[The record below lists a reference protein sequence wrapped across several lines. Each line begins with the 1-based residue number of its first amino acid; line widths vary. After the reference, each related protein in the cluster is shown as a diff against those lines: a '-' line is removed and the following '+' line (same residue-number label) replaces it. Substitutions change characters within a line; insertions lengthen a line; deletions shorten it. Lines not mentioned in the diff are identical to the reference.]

1 MTRFGTI
8 GLQKKDYG
16 GTTTKGFNSTIV
28 RFIRN
33 HQKDT
38 WIISDNPLLG
48 GAEFEAYEG
57 WVGKTNFNTY
67 RQKLLPLMSQL
78 SSYSITKLQTGKL
91 QQQQMVKSMVRLN

>member
-1 MTRFGTI
+1 MTRFW
-8 GLQKKDYG
+8 
-16 GTTTKGFNSTIV
+16 
-28 RFIRN
+28 N
-33 HQKDT
+33 HWSAEKITAVQQRKALTVQSFVLFGIIKDT

-78 SSYSITKLQTGKL
+78 SSYNITKLQTGKL
-91 QQQQMVKSMVRLN
+91 QQQQMVKSMAQLN